1 MNIYKL
7 WKATRQIMSVKIK
20 VKYDATK
27 LHRNLDKII
36 KKTMSRYAR
45 SSAKGAKKNIDKGV
59 KTITPHSEGSGLR
72 TSTLN
77 IRQKRGITGTKPLF
91 ETGNLYRSIKAKKD
105 TLTMLDYGMEHQEG
119 FTTKANS
126 MIPKKKVLPRP
137 FIEPDKQEILTV
149 IDAFKRDLHKN
160 FKK

>member
-1 MNIYKL
+1 
-7 WKATRQIMSVKIK
+7 MSVKIK

-59 KTITPHSEGSGLR
+59 KPPLAM
-72 TSTLN
+72 STLN

-91 ETGNLYRSIKAKKD
+91 ETGNLHRSIKAKKD
-105 TLTMLDYGMEHQEG
+105 TLTMLDYGMEHQKG
-119 FTTKANS
+119 FTTKASS
-126 MIPKKKVLPRP
+126 MIPKKKVPPRP

-149 IDAFKRDLHKN
+149 IDAFKKDLHKN

>member
-1 MNIYKL
+1 MQVK
-7 WKATRQIMSVKIK
+7 VKINFSF
-20 VKYDATK
+20 AK
-27 LHRNLDKII
+27 LSSAMPRII
-36 KKTMSRYAR
+36 EKTMSRYAR

-59 KTITPHSEGSGLR
+59 KPKLAI
-72 TSTLN
+72 STLN

-91 ETGNLYRSIKAKKD
+91 ETGNLYRSIKTEKN
-105 TLTMLDYGMEHQEG
+105 TLTMLNYGLEHHNG
-119 FTTKANS
+119 FKTKPNS
-126 MIPKKKVLPRP
+126 MIPDKEVPPRP

>member
-1 MNIYKL
+1 MEVKTKVDFSFSKL
-7 WKATRQIMSVKIK
+7 AS
-20 VKYDATK
+20 A
-27 LHRNLDKII
+27 LPKII
-36 KKTMSRYAR
+36 EKTMSRYAR

-59 KTITPHSEGSGLR
+59 KPPLA
-72 TSTLN
+72 TSTIN

-91 ETGNLYRSIKAKKD
+91 ETGNLYRSIKAKED
-105 TLTMLDYGMEHQEG
+105 TLQMVEYGKLHHDG
-119 FTTKANS
+119 FTTRAKS
-126 MIPKKKVLPRP
+126 MVPKKKVPPRP